1 MVIVSVCHAE
11 SVGLFACAQAG
22 CPECLERLLRENDG
36 LIHSIVRRQGIVGIE
51 YEELIQE
58 GRIALWQSILHFDP
72 GRGYAFSTYA
82 WAAIRHQV
90 WHCLAYARQSG
101 GYREAEAWLAS
112 ADQIEEDWWRGQ
124 VHRALLEGVKRLPTR
139 LGQLIRLAY
148 GLDGPGPYSL
158 AAIGRGW
165 GISRERVRQLRNQAL
180 VQLRLPALSMRLRSL
195 CEQDSRAAYLL
206 ARTIN
211 RSWQRRGRRRP

>member
-1 MVIVSVCHAE
+1 MVIVPVCHAE

-22 CPECLERLLRENDG
+22 CPDCLERLLRENDG

-82 WAAIRHQV
+82 WAAICHQL

-112 ADQIEEDWWRGQ
+112 ADAIEKDWWWEQ
-124 VHRALLEGVKRLPTR
+124 VRQALLETVRKLPARLR
-139 LGQLIRLAY
+139 WLICLEY
-148 GLDGPGPYSL
+148 GLDGAGPYSL
-158 AAIGRGW
+158 AVIGRGW
-165 GISRERVRQLRNQAL
+165 GISRERVRQLRNHAL
-180 VQLRLPALSMRLRSL
+180 VLLRLPVFSRQLRSL

-206 ARTIN
+206 ARALN
-211 RSWQRRGRRRP
+211 RTWQRRGRRRS

>member
-1 MVIVSVCHAE
+1 MDILTGCHSPGVA
-11 SVGLFACAQAG
+11 SFACAQAG
-22 CPECLERLLRENDG
+22 CPDCLEALLRENEG
-36 LIHSIVRRQGIVGIE
+36 LIHSVVQRQGIAGIE

-90 WHCLAYARQSG
+90 WRCLAYANQSG
-101 GYREAEAWLAS
+101 GYREAEVWLAS

-124 VHRALLEGVKRLPTR
+124 VRLALVEVVKKLPARLR
-139 LGQLIRLAY
+139 RLIRLAY

-158 AAIGRGW
+158 AEIGRGW
-165 GISRERVRQLRNQAL
+165 GISRERVRQLHNQAL
-180 VQLRLPALSMRLRSL
+180 ALLRLPALSMRLRRE
-195 CEQDSRAAYLL
+195 CERNSRAAYLL
-206 ARTIN
+206 ARSLN
-211 RSWQRRGRRRP
+211 RTWQRRARRRP